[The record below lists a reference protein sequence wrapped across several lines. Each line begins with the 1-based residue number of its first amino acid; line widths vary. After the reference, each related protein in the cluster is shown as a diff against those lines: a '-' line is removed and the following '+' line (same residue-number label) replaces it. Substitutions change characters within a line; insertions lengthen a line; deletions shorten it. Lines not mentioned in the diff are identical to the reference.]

1 MTDKPKR
8 KAGRPKGSGAI
19 TWDEKQKEQAGK
31 LAGIGCNLN
40 QIANI
45 MGVSPATLDV
55 MIARDPS
62 ISKAISNGRDN
73 AAGQVMRTAY
83 SMAIS
88 GKIPAMTIFWLKTRQ
103 RWAEARDLAP
113 EETDDNKNEFT
124 LNYSPSKKDE

>member
-1 MTDKPKR
+1 MSEQKPKR

-40 QIANI
+40 QIAHI
-45 MGVSPATLDV
+45 MGIDPATLDR
-55 MIARDPS
+55 MIERDPS
-62 ISKAISNGRDN
+62 ISAAISKGREN

-83 SMAIS
+83 AMAVS

-113 EETDDNKNEFT
+113 EEGDEKNDFT
-124 LNYSPSKKDE
+124 LNYSK

>member
-8 KAGRPKGSGAI
+8 KAGRPKGAGAI
-19 TWDEKQKEQAGK
+19 VWDDKQKEQAGK

-45 MGVSPATLDV
+45 MGVSPATLDA
-55 MIARDPS
+55 MILRDPT
-62 ISKAISNGRDN
+62 ISQAISNGRDN

-83 SMAIS
+83 SMAVS

-113 EETDDNKNEFT
+113 EESDDSKNDFT
-124 LNYSPSKKDE
+124 LNYQDKK